1 MVNRLGSQTYKNMK
15 AFYIIAGVGFIIL
28 MIQSYK
34 LVSSNLKT
42 ENQKYR
48 LVQKEAQ
55 FEIRFYPAAT
65 FAKIYSPGTNY
76 KSVASSGFNKLAGY
90 IFGGNEQGKSIAMTA
105 PVRMELSDKGS
116 TMSFVMPEKY
126 KETDLP
132 KPNDSSVQIVKS
144 SPQYVAA
151 ITFGGYADDEIIK
164 ERRDQLLKLIQD
176 KGIKVVGEY
185 TFLGYNAP
193 FQFWGRKNEVVIPIE
208 WKE

>member
-1 MVNRLGSQTYKNMK
+1 MK
-15 AFYIIAGVGFIIL
+15 AFYIIAGLGIL
-28 MIQSYK
+28 FLLIQSYK
-34 LVSSNLKT
+34 LVSSDLTT

-48 LVQKEAQ
+48 VVLTEEQ

-65 FAKIYSPGTNY
+65 FAKIYSRGTDY
-76 KSVASSGFNKLAGY
+76 KSVASSGFRKLAGY
-90 IFGGNEQGKSIAMTA
+90 IFGGNEQSKSIAMTA

-126 KETDLP
+126 QESDLP
-132 KPNDSSVQIVKS
+132 KPNDSSVLIVKS

-151 ITFGGYADDEIIK
+151 ISFGGYADDEKIK
-164 ERRDQLLKLIQD
+164 ENRELLSQLIQK
-176 KGIKVVGEY
+176 KGLKITGES

-193 FQFWGRKNEVVIPIE
+193 YQFWSRKNEIIIPIE

>member
-1 MVNRLGSQTYKNMK
+1 MK

-90 IFGGNEQGKSIAMTA
+90 IFGGNDQNKRIAMTA
-105 PVRMELSDKGS
+105 PVRMEIGNTGS

-126 KETDLP
+126 QESDLP
-132 KPNDSSVQIVKS
+132 KPKDSGVHIVKS
-144 SPQYVAA
+144 SPQYVAV
-151 ITFGGYADDEIIK
+151 IRFGGYADDEKIK
-164 ERRDQLLKLIQD
+164 AKRDELLQIMVQ
-176 KGIKVVGEY
+176 KGIKEAGEY
-185 TFLGYNAP
+185 SFLGYNAP